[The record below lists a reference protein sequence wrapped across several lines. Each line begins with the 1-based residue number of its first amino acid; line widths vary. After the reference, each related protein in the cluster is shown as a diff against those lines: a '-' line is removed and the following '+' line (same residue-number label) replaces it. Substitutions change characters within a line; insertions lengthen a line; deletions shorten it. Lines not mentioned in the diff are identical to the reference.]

1 MVALLC
7 LMHYWRSSN
16 VPAILYYSFPRKAI
30 LLRDFGLSH
39 DISYKS
45 GNACALNQ
53 SDIGG
58 IKVHTGTRRGA
69 PDFIFFVTERCEKW
83 FERNNVFD
91 FKEMYSYMFEVDI
104 SMSHTN
110 ALFSDLFCSSDLT
123 FPVVRV
129 WTALGYGLAYDY
141 YKIIL
146 Q

>member
-1 MVALLC
+1 VK
-7 LMHYWRSSN
+7 SD
-16 VPAILYYSFPRKAI
+16 
-30 LLRDFGLSH
+30 LREIMFLH
-39 DISYKS
+39 
-45 GNACALNQ
+45 
-53 SDIGG
+53 
-58 IKVHTGTRRGA
+58 
-69 PDFIFFVTERCEKW
+69 
-83 FERNNVFD
+83 

-110 ALFSDLFCSSDLT
+110 ALFSDLFCSSDLI